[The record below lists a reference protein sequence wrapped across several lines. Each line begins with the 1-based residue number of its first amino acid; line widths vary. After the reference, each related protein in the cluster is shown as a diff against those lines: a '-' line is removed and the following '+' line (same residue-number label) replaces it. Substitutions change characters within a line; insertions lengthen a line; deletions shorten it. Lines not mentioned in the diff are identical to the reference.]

1 MTLVVRQN
9 LFSWSSSLL
18 VSVGS
23 IWVGDTNTLQC
34 VRQIM
39 CVIQNI
45 LESGP
50 VSSSICSAYSCV
62 YKWLQQINH
71 NTLLIFLTAVIFCA
85 RKREF
90 WLLSGFL
97 ANYPESMQGGHAGQE
112 PAASQPEQQNLTNNL
127 LPDSHHILNPP
138 QKNQK
143 EIPKTVRKNPK
154 KSRRNQQQQVS
165 PSSRISQTISSA
177 CWLVVNIF
185 LRYIGG

>member
-9 LFSWSSSLL
+9 LFSWSTSLL

-138 QKNQK
+138 PKKSERNPKRSKKIQKNQ
-143 EIPKTVRKNPK
+143 EETSSS
-154 KSRRNQQQQVS
+154 KSARAAESHKQ
-165 PSSRISQTISSA
+165 SR
-177 CWLVVNIF
+177 
-185 LRYIGG
+185 LRAG